1 VRPQP
6 LIAAALEGQRGYLFP
21 WVPVL
26 LGAGIGLYFALR
38 VEPPPWMWWSAL
50 ALQAVLLA
58 AAVRARGAA
67 PWLLAP
73 VILLAGAELAVLRT
87 HAVAAPVLGFRYY
100 GPIEGRIVNID
111 RSVSDRLRL
120 TLDRVV
126 LERVAPDR
134 TPAHVRVALHG
145 DQGFVTP
152 EPGMVVILTGHLAA
166 PEGPVAPGGYDFRRQ
181 AWFDGLGAVG
191 YTRTPVLMLEPLQ
204 PSADLFFARLR
215 LRLSASIQADLP
227 GQQGALAATLIT
239 GDRSG
244 LTRQTQDALRN
255 SNLSHILSIS
265 GLHMVLLC
273 GAVFGMIR
281 FGLALVPPLAL
292 RLPIRKIAAVAAI
305 AAGLFYYLL
314 SGREV
319 PAERA
324 WVMISV
330 MFVAVLFD
338 RRAISLRSVAIAAV
352 LVMALRPESLTEPG
366 FQMSFAA
373 TVALVAAFAALR
385 QAPKLPGWVAPA
397 ATVVLS
403 SAVAG
408 AATAPFAAAHF
419 NRVADYGL
427 VANLLCVPLM
437 GVTVMPAALLAGAL
451 APFGLGWV
459 GLTLMDLPLR
469 WVLFVAHAVSSAEG
483 AVTRVPAPPG
493 LVLPLLAMGG
503 LFLVLWQGPLRV
515 RSAGLVPVLAAA
527 ALWATAE
534 RPALLISGEGALL
547 GLMTEHGRALSKPR
561 GQGFAALSWLEDD
574 GDGALQ
580 PVAAERAGFVRD
592 KGEVRAEVAGLTVR
606 QFSGRGAAERAKAA
620 CGGDDLLILA
630 AEAPGDLPAGCR
642 LIDERLLAATGPMA
656 LSGKGGAPVLD
667 WVRRRTGDRPWM
679 RALPPAVWPVGGLPG
694 GPGGAR
700 AGP

>member
-1 VRPQP
+1 VRVLP
-6 LIAAALEGQRGYLFP
+6 LVTAAIQAQGGFLFP

-26 LGAGIGLYFALR
+26 MGVGCGTYFDLTA
-38 VEPPPWMWWSAL
+38 EPPVAVWGVALGVQAALLGLATVRRVWAPWM
-50 ALQAVLLA
+50 
-58 AAVRARGAA
+58 
-67 PWLLAP
+67 LAP
-73 VILLAGAELAVLRT
+73 VILLAGAELAALRT
-87 HAVAAPVLGFRYY
+87 HAVAAPVLAFRYY

-134 TPAHVRVALHG
+134 TPAQVRVAMHG
-145 DQGFVTP
+145 DQGSIQP

-191 YTRTPVLMLEPLQ
+191 YTRTPVLILEPAR

-215 LRLSASIQADLP
+215 LRMSAAIQADLP
-227 GQQGALAATLIT
+227 GQPGALAATLIT

-244 LTRQTQDALRN
+244 LTRETQDALRN

-273 GAVFGMIR
+273 GAVYSGLR
-281 FGLALVPPLAL
+281 FGLAAIPALAL
-292 RLPIRKIAAVAAI
+292 RLPIRKIAAAVAI

-314 SGREV
+314 CGREV

-338 RRAISLRSVAIAAV
+338 RRAISLRSVALAAS
-352 LVMALRPESLTEPG
+352 LVIALRPESLTEPG

-385 QAPKLPGWVAPA
+385 RAPKLPGWALPTI
-397 ATVVLS
+397 TVVLS

-427 VANLLCVPLM
+427 IANLLCVPLM

-451 APFGLGWV
+451 APFGLAWI
-459 GLTLMDLPLR
+459 GLALMDWPLR
-469 WVLFVAHAVSSAEG
+469 WLLFVAREVSTREG
-483 AVTRVPAPPG
+483 AVTLVPSPPPA
-493 LVLPLLAMGG
+493 VLPLLALGG

-515 RSAGLVPVLAAA
+515 RLAGLAPMVAA
-527 ALWATAE
+527 ALLWMSAE

-547 GLMTEHGRALSKPR
+547 GLMTEDGRALSKPR

-574 GDGALQ
+574 GDGAEQ
-580 PVAAERAGFVRD
+580 PAAAERAGFVRSP
-592 KGEVRAEVAGLTVR
+592 GEVSARVAGLTVR
-606 QFSGRGAAERAKAA
+606 QFSGRGAADRAREA
-620 CGGDDLLILA
+620 CASGDLLILA
-630 AEAPGDLPAGCR
+630 GKAPPDLPAGCR
-642 LIDERLLAATGPMA
+642 LIDETLLAATGPMA
-656 LSGKGGAPVLD
+656 LSETMDGPVLD
-667 WVRRRTGDRPWM
+667 WVRRRSGDRPWM
-679 RALPPAVWPVGGLPG
+679 RALPPVAWPAAGVLPG
-694 GPGGAR
+694 PE
-700 AGP
+700 